1 MSVLCLIVL
10 IVTAVSAASVY
21 ESTWHLQPNS
31 VTVTAESARLDRLRF
46 DVRADLASVQF
57 RDGAL
62 CVATQDTN
70 ADIDVVATPL
80 KGSVAMRL
88 RLRDPRAA
96 IYELFLIARPW
107 SLSVFKF
114 NYDDNSSRVGVFP
127 PAIGGFHDKRTP
139 LDGGNT
145 TLPSDQHVLWV
156 VFTWNPQ
163 LMVAP
168 AAVWWNL
175 DGKFNSSST
184 VSLHSGVP
192 NAMSDYVSFF
202 VRYQTSVCIEAL
214 VVSNSTTDPQK
225 ALVELEFATRPI
237 TKGDPLTTATTRPI
251 TKGDPL
257 TTATTRPITKG
268 DPLTTATTT
277 TTAVTPVPD
286 EITTGATT
294 ATATRTLGHTPSGT
308 SARLTQAAPRPGLD
322 GGILGAIIGG
332 CIAGLFV
339 VAVIVFVVLRRR
351 TQSRSVATAGVPPR
365 QPTSEY
371 GSLSLKPNDEYES
384 TLTLLK

>member
-10 IVTAVSAASVY
+10 IATAVSAASVY

-31 VTVTAESARLDRLRF
+31 VTVTAESARLDRLHF

-62 CVATQDTN
+62 CVATQNTN

-114 NYDDNSSRVGVFP
+114 NYDDNSSRVGVFL

-163 LMVAP
+163 SMVAP

-192 NAMSDYVSFF
+192 NAMSDHVSFF

-225 ALVELEFATRPI
+225 ALVELELA
-237 TKGDPLTTATTRPI
+237 
-251 TKGDPL
+251 
-257 TTATTRPITKG
+257 TRPITKG